1 MKIIYTTLGQ
11 IEMKNLTTVGTKI
24 ILIICLVTLASCAQW
39 QVGKTQATATAQE
52 FADEALKVALWKLCK
67 ASPIGTIKRWIGGNT
82 ELASAYKVVC
92 TESEQADVVD
102 E

>member
-1 MKIIYTTLGQ
+1 MIVLLFIIHIRAYSNLY
-11 IEMKNLTTVGTKI
+11 KNFGYHFK
-24 ILIICLVTLASCAQW
+24 
-39 QVGKTQATATAQE
+39 
-52 FADEALKVALWKLCK
+52 ALKVALWKLCK